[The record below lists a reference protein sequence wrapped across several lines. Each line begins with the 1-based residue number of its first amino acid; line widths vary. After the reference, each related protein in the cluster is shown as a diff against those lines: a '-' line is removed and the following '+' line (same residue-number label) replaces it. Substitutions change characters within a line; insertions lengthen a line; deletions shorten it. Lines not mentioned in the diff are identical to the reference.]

1 MWRIIVLAVVVAV
14 IASGCSLGRFDPFG
28 KADKA
33 DTRDDQEA
41 TAMAA
46 PSPRPKPP
54 APPSLPAFDPATL
67 IGLEQAEVITA
78 LGEPKEREENAP
90 ARVWRYTALDC
101 EVKLFFYLDL
111 KDEQFH
117 LLSFETSK
125 QNGGSDAAQR
135 CFDQVREGRT
145 RIN

>member
-1 MWRIIVLAVVVAV
+1 MWRIFVLAVVVAL
-14 IASGCSLGRFDPFG
+14 IASSCSLGRIGPFG

-33 DTRDDQEA
+33 DSDQEA
-41 TAMAA
+41 TAIAA
-46 PSPRPKPP
+46 PSPRPKPS

-117 LLSFETSK
+117 LLSFETSE
-125 QNGGSDAAQR
+125 QNGGSDAAQH